1 MSETTKGVL
10 AFMISAL
17 IVAISFFITL
27 FMSLPSTVVYGQD
40 FGLRREINTVAT
52 QTFGFF
58 TKDPKSQDFLPLSNE
73 EGYEGESLLTTPQ
86 GKPENWFGIKRKQ
99 RAQGPEMASL
109 GNHTVRDKIECD
121 GSLRECFIKATHRKA
136 VAVTNTSPIP
146 TLCGK
151 VVLLIVEP
159 TPFQYRKQI
168 DSTLQAS
175 GAIYL
180 DITCDRQVG
189 YSQ

>member
-1 MSETTKGVL
+1 
-10 AFMISAL
+10 
-17 IVAISFFITL
+17 
-27 FMSLPSTVVYGQD
+27 
-40 FGLRREINTVAT
+40 
-52 QTFGFF
+52 
-58 TKDPKSQDFLPLSNE
+58 
-73 EGYEGESLLTTPQ
+73 
-86 GKPENWFGIKRKQ
+86 
-99 RAQGPEMASL
+99 MASL

-180 DITCDRQVG
+180 DITCDR
-189 YSQ
+189 